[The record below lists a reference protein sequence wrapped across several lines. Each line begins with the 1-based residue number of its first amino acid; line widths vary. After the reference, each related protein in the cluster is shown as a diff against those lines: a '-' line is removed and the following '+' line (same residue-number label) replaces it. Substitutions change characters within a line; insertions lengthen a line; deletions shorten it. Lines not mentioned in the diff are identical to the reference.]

1 LGASAGITV
10 RSKAANSSE
19 ETWRKDIVTY
29 SYSKGAFLG
38 LDLNGATV
46 RKDRDAMSALYG
58 TSTTGTTD
66 QVLKDKV
73 PVPSQGRGFVAEA
86 ARVENGKI
94 G

>member
-1 LGASAGITV
+1 MGASAGITV
-10 RSKAANSSE
+10 GSKAANSSE

-29 SYSKGAFLG
+29 SYSKGAFAG

-46 RKDRDAMSALYG
+46 RKGSDAMAAFYG
-58 TSTTGTTD
+58 TSTTD

-73 PVPSQGRGFVAEA
+73 PVPSQGRGFVTEA
-86 ARVENGKI
+86 AKVGNGKV